1 MSKDN
6 MHKHKLSH
14 IEGLSKQIKLTATWE
29 DLNLSQ
35 ETITKLREICS
46 QFKQKKTISRE
57 RIFGKNLVRDKGLSV
72 IFSGPS
78 DTDKT
83 LAAEI
88 ISKELALDLI
98 KINLSSVV
106 SKYIGETEKNLKKL
120 FDKAE
125 RASAVLF
132 FDEADALFGKRSDVK
147 DSQERFANTDVTYLL
162 QCMEDYDG
170 LVIFATN
177 FKNNID
183 EAFIR
188 HFNYIVE

>member
-1 MSKDN
+1 
-6 MHKHKLSH
+6 
-14 IEGLSKQIKLTATWE
+14 
-29 DLNLSQ
+29 
-35 ETITKLREICS
+35 
-46 QFKQKKTISRE
+46 
-57 RIFGKNLVRDKGLSV
+57 VRDKGLSV

-83 LAAEI
+83 LAAEV

-106 SKYIGETEKNLKKL
+106 SKYIGETEKNLEKL

-147 DSQERFANTDVTYLL
+147 DSHERYANTDVTYLL

-170 LVIFATN
+170 LVILATN

>member
-1 MSKDN
+1 
-6 MHKHKLSH
+6 MHEHKLSH

-46 QFKQKKTISRE
+46 QFKQRKSISRE
-57 RIFGKNLVRDKGLSV
+57 RVFGKNLVRDKGLSV

-83 LAAEI
+83 LAAEV

-106 SKYIGETEKNLKKL
+106 SKYIGETEKNLEKL
-120 FDKAE
+120 FDIGV
-125 RASAVLF
+125 RVSHQ
-132 FDEADALFGKRSDVK
+132 R
-147 DSQERFANTDVTYLL
+147 R
-162 QCMEDYDG
+162 
-170 LVIFATN
+170 
-177 FKNNID
+177 ID
-183 EAFIR
+183 
-188 HFNYIVE
+188 